1 MIISNIMNC
10 KRYNSYGIFRISVG
24 VCLFLA
30 TLGNTACNKIDD
42 VFSQR
47 LATEETNWKTLED
60 GKANLMSV
68 YGLLRS
74 ATVADN
80 SHWLMGDLRQG
91 DFTITNRADMKAI
104 VNGQLNASYPVINR
118 ITNWRRFYA
127 GINAASLF
135 IERSSEILAHDPRYT
150 QLNNDVD
157 IAQARILRAFAYFYM
172 TRIWGDVPL
181 LTSSHDGD
189 FIQSPRTS
197 QERVLAFCTSEILEA
212 AKVVP
217 FRYGGTDPIMPGLYY
232 GENWPSWNGNV
243 FTRLSAYIILAH
255 IAAWQGN
262 YVDAAIYSKF
272 VLDNRSTQYFV
283 DGANPLDYIDM
294 NALTEN
300 QNNYSPFAFKRAT
313 VMVGFPFEAGNGLAT
328 ANGHIEQLIL
338 ASPFIPKAV
347 PEMFVSK
354 DSIIK
359 IFTDPNDLRFSR
371 DLATNR
377 YRTNYFYGFESE
389 RPIFNKVKVIYPS
402 NTSGDITLFASTM
415 VFSRLE
421 EITLLRAEALAVL
434 GDTDEAI
441 ITLNTACA
449 KRGINYSLANSPD
462 LVKAIFDERRK
473 ELMGEGWRWYDIVR
487 YNRIKKSDE
496 VFAVKNDQE
505 MTFREFE
512 QAGGVYWPVS
522 QDVISA
528 NPAIRQNPYW
538 Q

>member
-1 MIISNIMNC
+1 MIRSVMNLR
-10 KRYNSYGIFRISVG
+10 KNKNNSFFRLTMAL
-24 VCLFLA
+24 CLLVV
-30 TLGNTACNKIDD
+30 TIGNSACNKIDE

-80 SHWLMGDLRQG
+80 GHWLMGDLRQG
-91 DFTITNRADMKAI
+91 DFTITKRADLKAI

-127 GINAASLF
+127 GISAASLF
-135 IERSSEILAHDPRYT
+135 IERSTEIVENDPRYT
-150 QLNNDVD
+150 KLNNDVD

-181 LTSSHDGD
+181 LTSSHDGN
-189 FIQSPRTS
+189 FIQLPRTS
-197 QERVLAFCTSEILEA
+197 KEKVLAFCTNEILEA

-262 YVDAAIYSKF
+262 YVDAANYAKF
-272 VLDNRSTQYFV
+272 VLDNQSTQYFV

-300 QNNYSPFAFKRAT
+300 QNNYSPFAYKRAT

-338 ASPFIPKAV
+338 AAPFIPKTD
-347 PEMFVSK
+347 PEMFVTK
-354 DSIIK
+354 DSIIR
-359 IFTDPNDLRFSR
+359 IFTDPLDLRFSK
-371 DLATNR
+371 DIATNK

-389 RPIFNKVKVIYPS
+389 RPIFNKIKVIYPS
-402 NTSGDITLFASTM
+402 NTSGNVTLFSSSM
-415 VFSRLE
+415 VFSRME

-434 GDTDEAI
+434 GDTDGAL
-441 ITLNTACA
+441 TALNKACD
-449 KRGINYSLANSPD
+449 KRGIVYSLEESPD
-462 LVKAIFDERRK
+462 LIKAIFEERRK

-487 YNRIKKSDE
+487 YNRIKKSTGIF
-496 VFAVKNDQE
+496 VSKNGKD

-512 QAGGVYWPVS
+512 QAGGIYWPVS
-522 QDVISA
+522 QDVINA
-528 NPAIRQNPYW
+528 NTTITQNPYW